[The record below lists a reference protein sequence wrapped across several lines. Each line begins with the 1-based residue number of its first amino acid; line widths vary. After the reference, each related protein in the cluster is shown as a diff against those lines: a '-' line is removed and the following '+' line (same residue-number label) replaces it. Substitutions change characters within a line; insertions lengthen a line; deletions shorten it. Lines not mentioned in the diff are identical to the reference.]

1 VEMGT
6 GRGLAPMRISARV
19 GARVHEIA
27 VERRDGIYVVE
38 VDGVRREV
46 DSRKL
51 EGDFYTI
58 LVENRSY
65 EVSVEHNGDRYFV
78 RHGAAEQVVTLTD
91 PGRTAREASAAG
103 RDGAADIVTV
113 MPGKVVRVLVR
124 EGEEVREGQ
133 GLAVVEAMKM
143 ENEITAPKSGT
154 VAKVHVKPGLA
165 VEAGAVLV
173 VIE

>member
-1 VEMGT
+1 
-6 GRGLAPMRISARV
+6 MRISARV

-27 VERRDGIYVVE
+27 VERHDGTYVVE

-58 LVENRSY
+58 LVEGRSY

-91 PGRTAREASAAG
+91 PGRTAREANAVQH
-103 RDGAADIVTV
+103 GAADVVTV
-113 MPGKVVRVLVR
+113 MPGKVVRVLVHA
-124 EGEEVREGQ
+124 GEQVREGQ
-133 GLAVVEAMKM
+133 GLVVVEAMKM
-143 ENEITAPKSGT
+143 ENEITSPKSGT
-154 VAKVHVKPGLA
+154 VSRVDVKPGVA

-173 VIE
+173 VVE